1 MSRSGL
7 TLVELLVSL
16 AISSALVGSIAVAHT
31 AAVRHQQE
39 TARRRQQGGG
49 LEQFEAQV
57 YELLGRAY
65 LSADE
70 ADATSYFLT
79 SASGGELATIDT
91 LTFTALPPPL
101 PPSFLT
107 AGGDLVERNARYGP
121 QGGLVEHSLGPV
133 VVGDGVQGGLLLRTQ
148 HPSDGDTTQG
158 GRQRTLAAEAE
169 LVGFEFW
176 DGTAWQPEWD
186 TQSGARRLPAAV
198 RLQYRWGG
206 EAETR
211 TMVVRLRNS
220 DVTAENPVLVEGG
233 G

>member
-16 AISSALVGSIAVAHT
+16 AVTSALVGSLAVAHS
-31 AAVRHQQE
+31 AAVSHQKE
-39 TARRRQQGGG
+39 AARRRQQGSGP
-49 LEQFEAQV
+49 EAFESQV
-57 YELLGRAY
+57 GELLSRAY
-65 LSADE
+65 LSEDE
-70 ADATSYFLT
+70 ADAASYFLT
-79 SASGGELATIDT
+79 DASGGELASIDT

-101 PPSFLT
+101 PPSFLK
-107 AGGDLVERNARYGP
+107 ADGGLDERNSRYGP

-133 VVGDGVQGGLLLRTQ
+133 VVGDGAEGGLLLRTQ
-148 HPSDGDTTQG
+148 HPADGDTTQG

-186 TQSGARRLPAAV
+186 TQAGARRLPAAV
-198 RLQYRWGG
+198 RIEYRWGG
-206 EAETR
+206 EAEAR
-211 TMVVRLRNS
+211 TMVVRLLNS
-220 DVTAENPVLVEGG
+220 DVTAEDPVLVEGG